1 MKIVTLG
8 LFALALGLAA
18 PAHAGDSE
26 DFAGCDGLKKPKSK
40 DDGMRG
46 VATVSRFGGLS
57 FGGSKLSQTV
67 AACDRALANPKL
79 LPAQA
84 VRRAHLLRARAA
96 AKLQLGQHDGALA
109 DLDAAQAA
117 LSFTTQDAFFR
128 RSMGVSLDMLRAL
141 ALAQLG
147 RDAEASALAASAA
160 AQRPYAVQ
168 VQMAAAAIEVQL
180 RAPGTPPGPAYANL
194 VKLEPAARQSLV
206 GQAIAGGDFAGA
218 VRLAAD
224 NPLTWPDMSLPMPA
238 GLAGLAGAADPTERL
253 TAIVGAFAQGMQ
265 LAYAHAATGDA
276 AGARAQVDGMRAKL
290 AAARAA
296 QMFPPLVQL
305 IDTKIVTP
313 VAGQVE
319 ARIALAEG
327 RTDQAAALLAD
338 PALPSDPLTNDLRQ
352 AYRAKEP
359 AGDALPPT
367 TATAASA
374 ATKAPRNLAGLADML
389 LIHPETARTVID
401 YQKARPNILGAVVGA
416 AFSMGTSLLG
426 GVERTAGFRSVPQ
439 ANGAVMIEYTGNTT
453 SAPMVQEM
461 TLLRAAEMAREAGK
475 SHFTVE
481 GRKDYQRYLV
491 ATQYNIEQS
500 RTLSGY
506 KTELTVRFGD
516 VAPGMAATGFDAV
529 AVIDALGPLYYEAPK
544 AKAKRS

>member
-1 MKIVTLG
+1 MKYFTLG

-18 PAHAGDSE
+18 APPAHAGDSE

-46 VATVSRFGGLS
+46 VATVGRFSGLAFGDSRPA
-57 FGGSKLSQTV
+57 QTV
-67 AACDRALANPKL
+67 VACDRALANPKL

-96 AKLQLGQHDGALA
+96 AKLQLGQHEEALA
-109 DLDAAQAA
+109 DLDAAQAT
-117 LSFTTQDAFFR
+117 LSSTTQDAFFR
-128 RSMGVSLDMLRAL
+128 RSMGVSLDMLRAV

-147 RDAEASALAASAA
+147 RDAEAGALAASAA
-160 AQRPYAVQ
+160 SQRPYAVQ
-168 VQMAAAAIEVQL
+168 VQMAAAAIETQL

-206 GQAIAGGDFAGA
+206 GQAIASGDFAGA

-224 NPLTWPDMSLPMPA
+224 SPPTWPDMSLSMPTDMA
-238 GLAGLAGAADPTERL
+238 AIAKAADPTERL

-276 AGARAQVDGMRAKL
+276 ADARAQVEAVRSKL
-290 AAARAA
+290 AAAREG
-296 QMFPPLVQL
+296 QMFPPLVAL
-305 IDTKIVTP
+305 IDSKIVTP
-313 VAGQVE
+313 MASRVE
-319 ARIALAEG
+319 ARIALGEG
-327 RTDQAAALLAD
+327 RTELAAAVLAD
-338 PALPSDPLTNDLRQ
+338 PALASDSLTDDLRQ
-352 AYRAKEP
+352 AYRAKMS
-359 AGDALPPT
+359 AGDVLPPA
-367 TATAASA
+367 ATPASA
-374 ATKAPRNLAGLADML
+374 ASKPPRNLAGLADML
-389 LIHPETARTVID
+389 LIHPESARTVID

-439 ANGAVMIEYTGNTT
+439 SNGAVMIEYTGNTT
-453 SAPMVQEM
+453 SGPMVQEM

-475 SHFTVE
+475 SHFTIE

-491 ATQYNIEQS
+491 MTQYNIEQS

-516 VAPGMAATGFDAV
+516 GAAGPAANGFDAV
-529 AVIDALGPLYYEAPK
+529 AVIDALGPLYYG
-544 AKAKRS
+544 AK